1 MTDKPSFKPDGFH
14 SLTPSLTIKGA
25 AEALDFYKRALGAE
39 EIYRITGADGVVM
52 HAEIKIGDSM
62 VMLSDEF
69 PTWGVLSPKTIGGTG
84 SSLMIY
90 TEDSDA
96 LVERAVAAGATL
108 KNPVMV
114 QFWGDRMG
122 TIEDPYGHRWSIGT
136 RLEIVSPEEIQK
148 RAAAAFSGCSEKS

>member
-1 MTDKPSFKPDGFH
+1 MSAKPSFRPDGYH

-25 AEALDFYKRALGAE
+25 AEAMEFYKRGLGAE
-39 EIYRITGADGVVM
+39 EIFRIEGPGGVIM
-52 HAEIKIGDSM
+52 HAEMKIGESI

-69 PTWGVLSPKTIGGTG
+69 PDWGALSPKTIGGTG

-96 LVERAVAAGATL
+96 LAQQAVAAGATL
-108 KNPVMV
+108 KNPVTL

-122 TIEDPYGHRWSIGT
+122 TIEDPYGHRWSLAT
-136 RLEIVSPEEIQK
+136 RVEIVPPEEIKK
-148 RAAAAFSGCSEKS
+148 RAAAFAGTT